1 MRTSLPQQINIHVF
15 DNGLVLLCETM
26 DWLESA
32 AFSVSVPAGCA
43 RDPQHK
49 AGLANFTCEMLQR
62 GCGTLDS
69 RAFVEQ
75 LDRLGADRAAS
86 VTQAHTSF
94 AAAALAES
102 LDELLAVFAATLR
115 EPHLPQD
122 QVEDSRQVCLQE
134 LAALEDDLPQQIMN
148 HLRELAYPDPW
159 GRTTSGKV
167 DDVRAVTH
175 DDLRLFHQQYFVPAE
190 TILSVAGKVDFDHV
204 KGVVGE
210 LLGDWKGAAPAE
222 IVDTMPVEKYRHL
235 PYDSNQTQ
243 IGLAYDSVPYN
254 HKDYFLSRGAVG
266 ALSDGMSSRLF
277 TEVRENRG
285 LCYAV
290 YASCHSIRHLGRVL
304 AYAGTSTDRAQ
315 ETLDVMLGEI
325 RRLTEGIDQTELE
338 RVQARTKSALIMQQ
352 ESSSAR
358 ANALSGD
365 WYHLGRVR
373 TMDELHDIVDGL
385 TIDRINDFLKCNP
398 PEEFVIVTLGE
409 RPLEISVELS

>member
-1 MRTSLPQQINIHVF
+1 LPQEINIHAF
-15 DNGLVLLCETM
+15 ENGLVLACETM
-26 DWLESA
+26 DWVESA

-43 RDPQHK
+43 LDPQGK
-49 AGLANFTCEMLQR
+49 AGLANFACEMLQR
-62 GCGTLDS
+62 GSGALDS

-102 LDELLAVFAATLR
+102 LDELLAVFAAALR
-115 EPHLPQD
+115 DPHIPKAQI
-122 QVEDSRQVCLQE
+122 EDSRQVCLHE
-134 LAALEDDLPQQIMN
+134 LAALEDDLPQQAMN

-167 DDVRAVTH
+167 EDLRSITH
-175 DDLRLFHQQYFVPAE
+175 DDIVQFQQFFGPAE
-190 TILSVAGKVDFDHV
+190 TILSVAGNVDFNHV
-204 KGVVGE
+204 KDVVGQ
-210 LLGDWKGAAPAE
+210 LFGDWSGAAPPD
-222 IVDTMPVEKYRHL
+222 IVETLPVEKYRHL
-235 PYDSNQTQ
+235 PYDSSQTQ

-254 HKDYFLSRGAVG
+254 HEDYFLSRGAVG

-285 LCYAV
+285 LCYSV
-290 YASCHSIRHLGRVL
+290 YASCHSVRHLGRVL
-304 AYAGTSTDRAQ
+304 GYAGTSTDRAQ
-315 ETLDVMLGEI
+315 ETLDVMLAEI
-325 RRLTEGIDQTELE
+325 RRLADGIDQTELE

-365 WYHLGRVR
+365 WYHLGRIR
-373 TMDELHDIVDGL
+373 TMDELHEIVDGL
-385 TIDRINDFLKCNP
+385 TVERINDFLKRNQP
-398 PEEFVIVTLGE
+398 GDFTIVTLGE
-409 RPLEISVELS
+409 RPLEASVELS